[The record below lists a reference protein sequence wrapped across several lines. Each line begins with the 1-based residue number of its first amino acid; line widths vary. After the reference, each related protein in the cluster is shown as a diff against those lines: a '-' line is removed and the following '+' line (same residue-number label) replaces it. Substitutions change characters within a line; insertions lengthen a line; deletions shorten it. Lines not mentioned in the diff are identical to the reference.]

1 MSATSA
7 YSSRFT
13 LKSMKS
19 DLSRHKIV
27 ITAIFIFLS
36 GTSIMAGAV
45 SFGNAGNAGN
55 AYFYIIG
62 VVTWVMA
69 SLVLTAKP
77 DDRIVRL
84 SYLMSLG
91 FMNVCFVDAE
101 FSIRMHNLSSKI
113 IPLYQFFS
121 AALLPCVFVHCFCVF
136 PFEKRVIAKNRWLL
150 FILYIPGGVLFLL
163 MALFYLLG
171 YPYRREFFLVQF
183 TPPLLKGG
191 GGISPIG
198 MISAIILLGYSV
210 LGHICLLHS
219 AFKAQLDYQRKQAK
233 WLFIGLSAGLAPL
246 TVLVTVP
253 MTFVG
258 TGFKPAP
265 TYGDIAAYTLILIPI
280 CYGVAIIRYRLMDLE
295 LIINRSLVYTIV
307 SALVIS
313 LYLLTGS
320 MLEVVFESA
329 SGTSQ
334 LIVGVPRGVISGISI
349 LIAALLFAP
358 LKKIIQNIIDRAFY
372 KEKYN
377 YRQTL
382 LQLSRA
388 LSSIL
393 QLDKLIDT
401 IFSQVTQAMQIE
413 KGAMLLWNNEGEA
426 LIIMVSSGI
435 PAEAEENIKFLK
447 DDRFW
452 EMLKEVE
459 PIEFSDKLISRD
471 YLAQSAELQT
481 VIKFIFRPLFVPF
494 VAQGDLIGLL
504 VLGEKLSKDRY
515 TNDDLS
521 LLKTLSYQGAIAIQN
536 AILYEQLRKRT
547 EALEAAYNKLRETY
561 QESYN
566 TTLPDASEGDLDVAI
581 AILADKLSQVDK
593 LKSQFVANVSHD
605 LRTPITSIKGYV
617 DNLLD
622 GIYGELTEKQTRN
635 LKRVQ
640 NKCDE
645 LISLVNDLLDLSRIE
660 SGTITLQAKDIFLR
674 ELIEE
679 IITSIKPQTEENN
692 ISISFA
698 CESGLMVSAD
708 PNRLKQILTNLLD
721 NAVKFTEDGGAVNV
735 DVIDKNDE
743 VEISVNDTGIGIP
756 ESEKQK
762 IFDRFYQ
769 STLTTKRIT
778 KGTGL
783 GLAIAKNLVEM
794 YGGQLKVESELG
806 KGSRFYFTLKKTKKM
821 NNIII
826 DEMTDFLKS
835 WRFPLTKG
843 G

>member
-1 MSATSA
+1 
-7 YSSRFT
+7 
-13 LKSMKS
+13 
-19 DLSRHKIV
+19 
-27 ITAIFIFLS
+27 
-36 GTSIMAGAV
+36 
-45 SFGNAGNAGN
+45 
-55 AYFYIIG
+55 
-62 VVTWVMA
+62 
-69 SLVLTAKP
+69 
-77 DDRIVRL
+77 
-84 SYLMSLG
+84 
-91 FMNVCFVDAE
+91 
-101 FSIRMHNLSSKI
+101 
-113 IPLYQFFS
+113 
-121 AALLPCVFVHCFCVF
+121 
-136 PFEKRVIAKNRWLL
+136 
-150 FILYIPGGVLFLL
+150 
-163 MALFYLLG
+163 
-171 YPYRREFFLVQF
+171 
-183 TPPLLKGG
+183 
-191 GGISPIG
+191 
-198 MISAIILLGYSV
+198 
-210 LGHICLLHS
+210 
-219 AFKAQLDYQRKQAK
+219 
-233 WLFIGLSAGLAPL
+233 
-246 TVLVTVP
+246 
-253 MTFVG
+253 
-258 TGFKPAP
+258 
-265 TYGDIAAYTLILIPI
+265 
-280 CYGVAIIRYRLMDLE
+280 
-295 LIINRSLVYTIV
+295 
-307 SALVIS
+307 
-313 LYLLTGS
+313 
-320 MLEVVFESA
+320 
-329 SGTSQ
+329 
-334 LIVGVPRGVISGISI
+334 
-349 LIAALLFAP
+349 
-358 LKKIIQNIIDRAFY
+358 
-372 KEKYN
+372 
-377 YRQTL
+377 
-382 LQLSRA
+382 
-388 LSSIL
+388 
-393 QLDKLIDT
+393 
-401 IFSQVTQAMQIE
+401 
-413 KGAMLLWNNEGEA
+413 
-426 LIIMVSSGI
+426 
-435 PAEAEENIKFLK
+435 
-447 DDRFW
+447 
-452 EMLKEVE
+452 
-459 PIEFSDKLISRD
+459 
-471 YLAQSAELQT
+471 
-481 VIKFIFRPLFVPF
+481 
-494 VAQGDLIGLL
+494 
-504 VLGEKLSKDRY
+504 
-515 TNDDLS
+515 
-521 LLKTLSYQGAIAIQN
+521 
-536 AILYEQLRKRT
+536 LRKRT